1 MARLRRRRVSTLS
14 INRMIPNAL
23 TLLALCAGL
32 TAIRLALQ
40 DRWEA
45 AVGAVV
51 VAMLLDGL
59 DGRIAR
65 LMGATSEF
73 GAQLDSLSDVIAFG
87 VTPAVMIYLWTL
99 SDAGGLGWALCL
111 VFAACCALRLARF
124 NAALG
129 EDSPQP
135 LAARFFVG
143 VPAPAAAGLA
153 LLPLTMSFVFGD
165 SILRSDLLNLLTLLA
180 VAILMVSQV
189 PTFSAKRLKLRP
201 PQRRVAMVG
210 LVLFAAFLIS
220 EPWITVTLVGLLY
233 LASIPLAA
241 IQYRKEARALA
252 LEEGSGARSEAA
264 GDDEEDT
271 D

>member
-1 MARLRRRRVSTLS
+1 MARLRRRQVSALS

-32 TAIRLALQ
+32 TAVRMALQ
-40 DRWEA
+40 DRWEV

-99 SDAGGLGWALCL
+99 SDAGGLGWAFCL

-129 EDSPQP
+129 EENPQP
-135 LAARFFVG
+135 LASRYFVG
-143 VPAPAAAGLA
+143 VPAPCAAGLA

-165 SILRSDLLNLLTLLA
+165 SILRSDLLNILTLLA

-189 PTFSAKRLKLRP
+189 PTYSAKRIKLRRP
-201 PQRRVAMVG
+201 HRRIAMVG
-210 LVLFAAFLIS
+210 LVVFAAFLIS

-233 LASIPLAA
+233 LGSIPVAA
-241 IQYRKEARALA
+241 VQYRR
-252 LEEGSGARSEAA
+252 EAA
-264 GDDEEDT
+264 AAGLEQPAAAQDNPDSGEDA
-271 D
+271 